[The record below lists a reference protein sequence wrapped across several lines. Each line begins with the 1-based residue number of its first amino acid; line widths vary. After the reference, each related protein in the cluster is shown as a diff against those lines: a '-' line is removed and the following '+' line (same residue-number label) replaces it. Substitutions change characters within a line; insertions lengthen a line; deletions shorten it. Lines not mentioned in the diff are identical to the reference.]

1 MAKRRLWILPLSPW
15 QHELGVW
22 AAGLILHSSELLLT
36 LVKRM
41 GVQIIVF
48 SWKWG
53 VKASLRIVGKPPGD
67 MIRAMRDC
75 EVFQIS
81 WFQLRFFKRVDFIG
95 TCHLCFEKIHPALG
109 WAAFHARNRICS
121 TLLKLMKW
129 KSRHAFQINYF
140 SASSDLQ
147 LECLAIGYN
156 RASVCQ
162 QWKKYSRDK

>member
-1 MAKRRLWILPLSPW
+1 MKLIYEVLNVLFLKLLHLHFFTLAVSFNHAECSKWTHSSLEFNSPFHCGLCSSAVSLTRSSSHAKITELPTWQKRRLWILPLSPW

-41 GVQIIVF
+41 GVQTIVF

-67 MIRAMRDC
+67 MIRALRDC

-81 WFQLRFFKRVDFIG
+81 WFQLRFF
-95 TCHLCFEKIHPALG
+95 
-109 WAAFHARNRICS
+109 
-121 TLLKLMKW
+121 
-129 KSRHAFQINYF
+129 
-140 SASSDLQ
+140 
-147 LECLAIGYN
+147 
-156 RASVCQ
+156 
-162 QWKKYSRDK
+162 

>member
-41 GVQIIVF
+41 GVQTIVF

-129 KSRHAFQINYF
+129 KSRRF
-140 SASSDLQ
+140 SNKLLFSFFRFVTWVSSHWLQ
-147 LECLAIGYN
+147 QGECLSAVKEILT
-156 RASVCQ
+156 
-162 QWKKYSRDK
+162 